1 MKYFLPIIFLA
12 ILVYVVYPYVD
23 LFRLDRALMADDQSE
38 LNALIDLPSVKA
50 ARKESIES
58 QVRGATEGAGMMSKP
73 LQEGA
78 RSMSGAAVEAMIDM
92 NWVRD
97 TLRWRRSGHSDTYPS
112 IISNMSYA
120 FFESPVKFLIRIGD
134 LGQHPVHVRMTLK
147 DWKWRVTA
155 IYD

>member
-1 MKYFLPIIFLA
+1 MKYFLTIIFLA
-12 ILVYVVYPYVD
+12 ILIYILYPYVD
-23 LFRLDRALMADDQSE
+23 LFRLDRALMANDQSE

-58 QVRGATEGAGMMSKP
+58 LVQGATQGAGMMPKP

-78 RSMSGAAVEAMIDM
+78 RRMSGAAVEAMIDM

-97 TLRWRRSGHSDTYPS
+97 TLRWRRSGHSDNYPS
-112 IISNMSYA
+112 IISDMSYA

-134 LGQHPVHVRMTLK
+134 LGQHPVHVRMTLN